1 MTDPGAEFVVAFRVE
16 VNGTAAD
23 AVDPIAPLDGFSAC
37 FGGHAGTVCAF
48 SKEPDGVVKD
58 AGVGVG
64 CAADFFSGHGV
75 SGEKAGHAGLVVE
88 AGGALA
94 QNALYA
100 ANIGD
105 ELFRTQDGREIFKP
119 LEDAENGAT
128 KQDEVALLGGGD
140 GVAGDFRNCFAAEG
154 DGGLDYFTVP
164 PEDGTGEAVL
174 AQGHSDRAADESGTE
189 NGNPFDG
196 HQAMLLPTADAMRR
210 SSCMSLVNCSG
221 KSVCAPSEKAFSGLG
236 WTSMRRPSAPAA
248 MAARAMAGT
257 LSRRPTPCDGSPRT
271 GRCES
276 FLRTGM
282 AEMSMVLRVYVSKV
296 RMPRSQSMTS

>member
-154 DGGLDYFTVP
+154 
-164 PEDGTGEAVL
+164 
-174 AQGHSDRAADESGTE
+174 
-189 NGNPFDG
+189 
-196 HQAMLLPTADAMRR
+196 
-210 SSCMSLVNCSG
+210 
-221 KSVCAPSEKAFSGLG
+221 
-236 WTSMRRPSAPAA
+236 
-248 MAARAMAGT
+248 MAAWTTSRSHPRMGPVKPFWRRAIPTEPPMSPVPRMAIRSMDIRRCF
-257 LSRRPTPCDGSPRT
+257 SRQ
-271 GRCES
+271 
-276 FLRTGM
+276 
-282 AEMSMVLRVYVSKV
+282 
-296 RMPRSQSMTS
+296 RMR